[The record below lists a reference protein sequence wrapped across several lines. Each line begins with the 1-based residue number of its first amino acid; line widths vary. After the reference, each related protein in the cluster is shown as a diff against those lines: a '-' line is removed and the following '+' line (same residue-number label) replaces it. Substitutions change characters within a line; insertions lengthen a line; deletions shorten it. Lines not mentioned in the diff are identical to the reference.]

1 MNDVK
6 ILLVD
11 DHAIVREGY
20 KALLNGQPSLK
31 VIAEASSGEEAYLL
45 YQKHQPDLVV
55 LDLSLP
61 GQSGLTTLL
70 KIKQKNINARVL
82 IFSMHQNSA
91 FAFKALKAGA
101 SGYITKSSTPD
112 ELLKAISDAM
122 CGKIALSADV
132 AHLLAVKQI
141 EGDRAPSEKL
151 TVREFEIFRLLVKG
165 ATKDH
170 IAKTLNISSKT
181 VSNCHY
187 IIKKKLDVQ
196 TDLELFRVALT
207 MQLIDQGTAAVE
219 SR

>member
-1 MNDVK
+1 MKEVN

-20 KALLNGQPSLK
+20 KALINAQPLLT
-31 VIAEASSGEEAYLL
+31 VVAEASSGEEAYRL
-45 YQKHQPDLVV
+45 YQQLQPDLVL

-61 GQSGLTTLL
+61 GQSGLAILQ
-70 KIKQKNINARVL
+70 KIKQNNESARVI

-91 FAFKALKAGA
+91 FAFKALNAGA
-101 SGYITKSSTPD
+101 CGYITKSSTPD

-122 CGKIALSADV
+122 QGKVALSTDI
-132 AHLLAVKQI
+132 AHLLAVKQV
-141 EGDRAPSEKL
+141 EGCSGPSEKL
-151 TVREFEIFRLLVKG
+151 TIREFEIFRMLVEG

-170 IAKTLNISSKT
+170 IAETLNISSKT

-196 TDLELFRVALT
+196 TDLELFRVALK
-207 MQLIDQGTAAVE
+207 MQLIKQDAGA
-219 SR
+219 